1 MSEETA
7 MSSGRLAG
15 ARGGRSGTLS
25 RAELGSSN
33 VFLSA

>member
-7 MSSGRLAG
+7 MSPGRLAG
-15 ARGGRSGTLS
+15 ARGGRSDTPS
-25 RAELGSSN
+25 KAELGSSN